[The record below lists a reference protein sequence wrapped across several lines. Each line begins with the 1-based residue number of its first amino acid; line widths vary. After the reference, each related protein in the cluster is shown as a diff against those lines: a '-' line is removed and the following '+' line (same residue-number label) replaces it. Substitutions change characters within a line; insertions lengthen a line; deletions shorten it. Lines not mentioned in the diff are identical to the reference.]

1 MRLACR
7 AGAPGRQRARP
18 RARPAPGRGLA
29 RNAAAG
35 DDRVRVGRVVVGGDA
50 ARAAH
55 GVRRPRS
62 PLVQPPTTP
71 RRHALVA
78 ALASAGALETAYL
91 TWAKAA
97 DAAVA
102 CGLGG
107 GCGSVLDSPYAAVA
121 GVPLPLL
128 GERVEGCGGA

>member
-35 DDRVRVGRVVVGGDA
+35 DDRVRVGRVVVGGCGA
-50 ARAAH
+50 CGPWRA
-55 GVRRPRS
+55 PTLL